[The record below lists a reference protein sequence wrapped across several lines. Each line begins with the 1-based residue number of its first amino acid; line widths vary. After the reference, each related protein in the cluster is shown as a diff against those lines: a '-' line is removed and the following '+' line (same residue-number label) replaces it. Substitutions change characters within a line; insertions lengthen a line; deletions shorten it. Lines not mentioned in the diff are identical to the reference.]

1 MNKLLLFLL
10 VLSVPAYSQQP
21 QPAGQSRQN
30 RSPDEYIQLLESERR
45 LSGLQVD
52 RVVES
57 LKIEPGQRIA
67 DLGAGSGVFS
77 RPMSLKT
84 GPKGIIY
91 AIDIDAELLKYL
103 EKTARERN
111 LPNIRT
117 IVGTE
122 TDAKIPER
130 VDLIAI
136 IDTMHHIQNQRE
148 YVKGL
153 RKYLKPD
160 GRVAIIDFS
169 RDWPAGHEKMI
180 YTLADLDGWMKEAG
194 FKRVEQFDYL
204 ATSFF
209 VIYK

>member
-1 MNKLLLFLL
+1 MKKLVFILLLLTI
-10 VLSVPAYSQQP
+10 PGYAQQA
-21 QPAGQSRQN
+21 QPAGQARQD
-30 RSPDEYIQLLESERR
+30 RTPEEYIKLLESERR

-57 LKIEPGQRIA
+57 LKIQPGQRIA

-77 RPMSLKT
+77 RPMAQKV

-111 LPNIRT
+111 LTNIKT
-117 IVGTE
+117 IIGTE

-153 RKYLKPD
+153 RKYLKRN
-160 GRVAIIDFS
+160 GRVAILDFS
-169 RDWPAGHEKMI
+169 KDWPAGHEKMI
-180 YTLADLDGWMKEAG
+180 YKLEDLDGWMKEAG
-194 FKRVEQFDYL
+194 FKRVEQFDFL
-204 ATSFF
+204 SNNFF
-209 VIYK
+209 VIYT